1 MISSRTIQEQRT
13 WLTISSMFFHLLFIH
28 LFRPFLKYNQ
38 ATSPLPTHVSPRKI
52 CTHAATTI
60 SKILRLYKRNYG
72 LRQICN
78 IAVYIAHSACTIHL
92 LNLPDKNAR
101 RDIIHGVKH
110 LEEIADSWLCA
121 RRTLNILGVLVR
133 KWKIQL
139 PEEAAVIL
147 SRTEAKFG
155 SIGPHDAHSPRSD
168 TNSPRTI
175 QQPTPIM
182 GSNADAMFRSNKNQ
196 IPRASVSPNT
206 AEKSHMH
213 DPRKTLR
220 TQKVVEPNQSS
231 QQQRYSIPQEQVELW
246 NQDRAAR
253 GVPRQPQTSPS
264 VLFGGV
270 DSLIEESQDWWLK
283 DQSAL
288 AMGFDNWNDM
298 ETEPT
303 LLGNGISQGIAND
316 LGNGP
321 GNGFGAGINGGGN
334 DEIIGNSMGYMD
346 YGALSYGYN
355 DDKLY

>member
-1 MISSRTIQEQRT
+1 MI
-13 WLTISSMFFHLLFIH
+13 LSMFFHLLFIH

-139 PEEAAVIL
+139 PEEATVIL

-155 SIGPHDAHSPRSD
+155 SIGVYDAQSPRSD
-168 TNSPRTI
+168 TTSPRTI
-175 QQPTPIM
+175 QQPTPM
-182 GSNADAMFRSNKNQ
+182 NGVNSGSTFQSNQN
-196 IPRASVSPNT
+196 RFAGESVSPNST
-206 AEKSHMH
+206 GGSQMN
-213 DPRKTLR
+213 DPRYSMKAR
-220 TQKVVEPNQSS
+220 QAAAPNQSS
-231 QQQRYSIPQEQVELW
+231 PQQRFPIPSEQVELW
-246 NQDRAAR
+246 NQDRASR

-270 DSLIEESQDWWLK
+270 DSLMEESQDWWLK

-288 AMGFDNWNDM
+288 AIGFDNWNDM
-298 ETEPT
+298 ETESAMIGND
-303 LLGNGISQGIAND
+303 LGQGIASD
-316 LGNGP
+316 LGNGAST
-321 GNGFGAGINGGGN
+321 GYGAGIPGAGNNGNAGN
-334 DEIIGNSMGYMD
+334 RVGYMGY
-346 YGALSYGYN
+346 GAPSYGYS
-355 DDKLY
+355 DEKLY

>member
-1 MISSRTIQEQRT
+1 M
-13 WLTISSMFFHLLFIH
+13 
-28 LFRPFLKYNQ
+28 
-38 ATSPLPTHVSPRKI
+38 SPRKL

-139 PEEAAVIL
+139 PEEATVVL

-155 SIGPHDAHSPRSD
+155 SIGVYDAQSPRSD
-168 TNSPRTI
+168 TTSPKTI
-175 QQPTPIM
+175 QQSTPM
-182 GSNADAMFRSNKNQ
+182 VGVNSNSTFQSNQNRFAKE
-196 IPRASVSPNT
+196 SVSPNS
-206 AEKSHMH
+206 AGGSQIN
-213 DPRKTLR
+213 DPAYSMKAR
-220 TQKVVEPNQSS
+220 QAAVPNQSS
-231 QQQRYSIPQEQVELW
+231 PQQRFPIPSEQVELW
-246 NQDRAAR
+246 NQDRATR

-270 DSLIEESQDWWLK
+270 DSLMEESQDWWLK

-288 AMGFDNWNDM
+288 AIGFDNWNDM
-298 ETEPT
+298 ETESAM
-303 LLGNGISQGIAND
+303 LGTDLGQGIASD
-316 LGNGP
+316 LGNGA
-321 GNGFGAGINGGGN
+321 GTGYGVGMHGAGNNGDTGN
-334 DEIIGNSMGYMD
+334 RVGY
-346 YGALSYGYN
+346 LSYGAPSYGYGN
-355 DDKLY
+355 EKLF